1 MQYLNYSNHTHSDR
15 GKCSMVSFPF
25 HELYLMEGWE
35 ELARAELAPSKSH
48 WFRAVLKREL
58 NKLHDQKKGLA
69 AA

>member
-1 MQYLNYSNHTHSDR
+1 
-15 GKCSMVSFPF
+15 MVSFPF